1 MIGHGNPI
9 FSQNRRDQQWP
20 LNHAGDTPAEIVDVA
35 QRFLRD
41 CVIGYARL
49 LLGLGSVYFAVA
61 AGWKWIKS
69 GYVQDPPAKN
79 ILYHLR
85 VIPPVSFY

>member
-20 LNHAGDTPAEIVDVA
+20 LNNAGDTPAEIVFAA

-49 LLGLGSVYFAVA
+49 LLGLGSV
-61 AGWKWIKS
+61 
-69 GYVQDPPAKN
+69 
-79 ILYHLR
+79 
-85 VIPPVSFY
+85 